1 MLLSEKIE
9 IIRKIKYSEMNEIYN
24 EITKIKEEIKE
35 NIEDKLFLELDQ
47 ELKVIYFEIN
57 YPDYYEDGTYIYI
70 NFKDLLSKL
79 INELKLKEK

>member
-9 IIRKIKYSEMNEIYN
+9 IIRKIKYSEINEIYN

-35 NIEDKLFLELDQ
+35 NIEDKLFLELHQ
-47 ELKVIYFEIN
+47 ELKAIYFEIN